1 MDALVNKHPR
11 DEKKVFV
18 TGAPGEGGGLPYN
31 SDEDAVR
38 LALEC

>member
-18 TGAPGEGGGLPYN
+18 TGAPGGGLPYN
-31 SDEDAVR
+31 SDDDTGR
-38 LALEC
+38 LALGC

>member
-18 TGAPGEGGGLPYN
+18 TGAPGGGGLPYN
-31 SDEDAVR
+31 SDEDTGR
-38 LALEC
+38 LALGC